1 MARSEPP
8 IFAELVRELQSR
20 SCEKQSM
27 MTGCPS
33 REQVAAHCPKP
44 KAVVQPLGQRHDGS
58 RSRGVDQS
66 YARHLMLGSASR
78 PASRDGFEQIP
89 GAKGLL
95 PSRKYGTPVN
105 FKAIQENLTLATLIS
120 RSDAALAHYCGLD
133 ASVKHRIDEQREAQK
148 MRAEALRME
157 TEKLA
162 ARNQQARQDREV
174 RLGLAPWQRGYRSF

>member
-1 MARSEPP
+1 
-8 IFAELVRELQSR
+8 
-20 SCEKQSM
+20 M
-27 MTGCPS
+27 MDLD
-33 REQVAAHCPKP
+33 QAI
-44 KAVVQPLGQRHDGS
+44 
-58 RSRGVDQS
+58 DQS
-66 YARHLMLGSASR
+66 YQDASEAENVARRLEAR
-78 PASRDGFEQIP
+78 IEQIP

-95 PSRKYGTPVN
+95 PRRKYGTPVN

-162 ARNQQARQDREV
+162 ARNQQDRQDREV

>member
-1 MARSEPP
+1 MDLDQA
-8 IFAELVRELQSR
+8 I
-20 SCEKQSM
+20 
-27 MTGCPS
+27 
-33 REQVAAHCPKP
+33 
-44 KAVVQPLGQRHDGS
+44 
-58 RSRGVDQS
+58 DQS
-66 YARHLMLGSASR
+66 YREASDAEASARRLEAR
-78 PASRDGFEQIP
+78 IEQIP

-148 MRAEALRME
+148 MRAEVLRME

>member
-1 MARSEPP
+1 
-8 IFAELVRELQSR
+8 
-20 SCEKQSM
+20 M
-27 MTGCPS
+27 MDLD
-33 REQVAAHCPKP
+33 QAI
-44 KAVVQPLGQRHDGS
+44 
-58 RSRGVDQS
+58 DQS
-66 YARHLMLGSASR
+66 YREASDAEASARRLEAR
-78 PASRDGFEQIP
+78 IEQIP

-95 PSRKYGTPVN
+95 PSRKYGNPVN

-148 MRAEALRME
+148 MQAEALRMQ

>member
-1 MARSEPP
+1 MDLDQA
-8 IFAELVRELQSR
+8 I
-20 SCEKQSM
+20 
-27 MTGCPS
+27 
-33 REQVAAHCPKP
+33 
-44 KAVVQPLGQRHDGS
+44 
-58 RSRGVDQS
+58 DQS
-66 YARHLMLGSASR
+66 YREASDAEASARRLEAR
-78 PASRDGFEQIP
+78 IEQIP

-95 PSRKYGTPVN
+95 PGRKYGTPVN

-162 ARNQQARQDREV
+162 ARNQQARQDREA
-174 RLGLAPWQRGYRSF
+174 RQSLSPWQRGYRSF